1 METLYRTVKVSDR
14 LPEKEGFYLIRFQE
28 EGKEYTLE
36 YLFKP
41 DADKEDLL
49 EYGIYWLEEI
59 EIPTDEEVLKASSSL
74 RYACNHRDG
83 SIGVFKNGVNW
94 LKQKLLK

>member
-1 METLYRTVKVSDR
+1 METIFRKVKVSDR

-59 EIPTDEEVLKASSSL
+59 ETPTDEEIEKSVKTTANMFNTLMDA
-74 RYACNHRDG
+74 
-83 SIGVFKNGVNW
+83 IGINDDDLF
-94 LKQKLLK
+94 